1 MSFQAKIEG
10 AEGPSAESAPLIG
23 RLFLNGK
30 FYSGAMNGVHRV
42 ADRLLRELDALAGA
56 GGRPAQWDMRLLV
69 PQADHWAPSFQAI
82 RKVPQ
87 RLGHSQLWEQM
98 ILPFAAR
105 SGALASFAN
114 LAPKGHSRKLTMVH
128 DAQFRLSPESYPA
141 KLRFGYRALIPRG
154 ARSSRVVLTVSDY
167 ARDSLMTFGIADSER
182 TAVLYN
188 GADHIHETA
197 AHEGFLA
204 SHGLCS
210 GGYCVLFGSTAR
222 YKNLAVVFAAFRREA
237 LSDMH
242 LVVIGSSRATLE
254 AAGLSPPPQA
264 IFVGPID
271 DAALRA
277 LYESAHCLV
286 YPSRTEGFGLPPVE
300 AMLCGCPV
308 VAAPAGAVP
317 EICQDAI
324 LYAGMDDAAG
334 WSAQILALGEDRG
347 LRAAKIACGRARASA
362 FTWRAAGVRLAGLL
376 QPLVEG
382 CRSSEEDADR
392 GPRSV
397 QQVP

>member
-1 MSFQAKIEG
+1 MPIRTQTAIRTQTEG
-10 AEGPSAESAPLIG
+10 ADAPSPRNAKPVG

-30 FYSGAMNGVHRV
+30 FYGGAMNGVHRV
-42 ADRLLRELDALAGA
+42 ADRLLRELDALASS
-56 GGRPAQWDMRLLV
+56 GGQPAQWDMRLLV
-69 PQADHWAPSFQAI
+69 PQADHWAPSFKAI
-82 RKVPQ
+82 RSVPQ
-87 RLGHSQLWEQM
+87 RLGHSQFWEQL
-98 ILPFAAR
+98 ILPNAAR

-154 ARSSRVVLTVSDY
+154 AKSSRVVLTVSDY
-167 ARDSLMTFGIADSER
+167 ARDSLMTFGVADSAR

-188 GADHIHETA
+188 GADHIHEVA
-197 AHEGFLA
+197 PDAGFPEA
-204 SHGLCS
+204 HGLS
-210 GGYCVLFGSTAR
+210 LESYCVLFGSVAR

-237 LSDMH
+237 LSDMQ
-242 LVVIGSSRATLE
+242 LVVIGSSRANLE
-254 AAGLSPPPQA
+254 SAGLSPPPQS
-264 IFVGPID
+264 IFVGQID

-277 LYESAHCLV
+277 LYENAHCLV

-324 LYAGMDDAAG
+324 LYAGMDDAAS
-334 WSAQILALGEDRG
+334 WSAQIVTLGEDRV
-347 LRAAKIACGRARASA
+347 LRAAKIAGGRARASA
-362 FTWRAAGVRLAGLL
+362 FTWRAAGVRLAEILR
-376 QPLVEG
+376 PLVEQ
-382 CRSSEEDADR
+382 CD
-392 GPRSV
+392 
-397 QQVP
+397 